1 LGECLISNRKKSEP
15 FNPFA
20 PNAAQERK
28 RRQESRPPQ
37 QKRPEQ
43 RLPQSP
49 VEPTQKTLQQR
60 QAESK
65 QQLQEQGD
73 VTQTKFVEQPA
84 TVVPKTQQ
92 IPKHN
97 EKEEDSKRPKIL
109 STEERRAIL
118 AEQSKSLKKEVQVI
132 TEVSKTEVVRVESN
146 LDKSKGPLKKDAST
160 EEGLSLDEDGDFDD
174 DFEDGKKRRKT
185 SRKDVFKKI
194 ETKVVQTTD
203 KRRSKRSNEQRGGGS
218 QKKEKKLD
226 SKRSI
231 EYRFAAR
238 DILDNPSVAEIHRSN
253 ILGQVWAKGERM
265 GIDKAIAFID
275 EKINE
280 GILSQDIGQQMKT
293 LVKEMT
299 TRR

>member
-1 LGECLISNRKKSEP
+1 M
-15 FNPFA
+15 
-20 PNAAQERK
+20 
-28 RRQESRPPQ
+28 QESRPPQ

-43 RLPQSP
+43 RLQPST
-49 VEPTQKTLQQR
+49 VEPVQKTLQER

-73 VTQTKFVEQPA
+73 VTQTKFVESRTTTAPKPQPFNSTNERA
-84 TVVPKTQQ
+84 TNSS
-92 IPKHN
+92 H
-97 EKEEDSKRPKIL
+97 PKIL
-109 STEERRAIL
+109 STEERRAKL
-118 AEQSKSLKKEVQVI
+118 AEQSKTLKKEVQVI
-132 TEVSKTEVVRVESN
+132 TEVTKSDRVHIEPEPAKVAATTGKVNSSEVVVS
-146 LDKSKGPLKKDAST
+146 L
-160 EEGLSLDEDGDFDD
+160 EEEEFSDEFQ
-174 DFEDGKKRRKT
+174 EGKKRRKS

-194 ETKVVQTTD
+194 ETKVIDTSD
-203 KRRSKRSNEQRGGGS
+203 RRRPKRRIDQRGGGS

-238 DILDNPSVAEIHRSN
+238 EILDSPSVAEIHRSN

-265 GIDKAIAFID
+265 GIDVAIEFID

-280 GILSQDIGQQMKT
+280 GILSQDIGQQLKG

>member
-1 LGECLISNRKKSEP
+1 MGECLISNRKKSEP

-37 QKRPEQ
+37 LKRPEQ
-43 RLPQSP
+43 RIPQSP
-49 VEPTQKTLQQR
+49 VEPNQKTLQER

-73 VTQTKFVEQPA
+73 VTQTKFVESPA

-92 IPKHN
+92 FPKHK
-97 EKEEDSKRPKIL
+97 EKEEDSRRPKIL
-109 STEERRAIL
+109 TTEERRAKL
-118 AEQSKSLKKEVQVI
+118 AEQSKTLKKEVQVI
-132 TEVSKTEVVRVESN
+132 TEVSKNEVVKVESK
-146 LDKSKGPLKKDAST
+146 LDKLNGQVRKVASI
-160 EEGLSLDEDGDFDD
+160 EDGLSLDEDVDFDD
-174 DFEDGKKRRKT
+174 EFEDGKKRRKT

-194 ETKVVQTTD
+194 ETKVVEATD
-203 KRRSKRSNEQRGGGS
+203 KRRPKRRHEQRGGGS

-238 DILDNPSVAEIHRSN
+238 DILDKPSVADIHRSN

-265 GIDKAIAFID
+265 GIDVAIAFID

-280 GILSQDIGQQMKT
+280 GILSQEIGQQMKT